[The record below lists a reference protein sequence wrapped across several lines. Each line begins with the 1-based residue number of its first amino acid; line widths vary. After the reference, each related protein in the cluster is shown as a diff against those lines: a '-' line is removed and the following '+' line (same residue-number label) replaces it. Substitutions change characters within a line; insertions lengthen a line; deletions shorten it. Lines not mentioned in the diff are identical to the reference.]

1 MKTNGDGLVPGFM
14 VRKGVRIP
22 VMLKPMVGTPTR
34 RRSKDAFVMVPLR
47 WVSELSEIKCDPLVW
62 LSVIYAAWE
71 VKGRPFK
78 FSNTKLLGKCSRWAK
93 ARGLSALQAAGWI
106 AIEQADGKAPLVTLI
121 KAV

>member
-78 FSNTKLLGKCSRWAK
+78 FSNTKLLGKRSRWA
-93 ARGLSALQAAGWI
+93 AAYRRCPELQI
-106 AIEQADGKAPLVTLI
+106 SCP
-121 KAV
+121 